1 MASWGGDI
9 SLLLQILRA
18 HERLKRFM
26 LHLLEDKRALGFYP
40 YCFCWAC
47 FFFLK
52 NANVTPHLAV
62 LWTPPGDEV
71 QGSQSLGL
79 VPLSLPGVRFSS
91 SCLSCV
97 WTPGLPFSF
106 FSDTL
111 SPDLCPLRLANRT
124 QVCSGLRL
132 SLGENLE
139 WIPPPRLT
147 VHFQV
152 VLAPCLSLLEALTFR
167 GAGPVTPE
175 ESNAVFP
182 LGPGFH

>member
-1 MASWGGDI
+1 MVKAKGCPWPAEVGTYPFSYRFSGHMKDWKGLCFI
-9 SLLLQILRA
+9 YLRTKELWVFILIA
-18 HERLKRFM
+18 FVGLV
-26 LHLLEDKRALGFYP
+26 
-40 YCFCWAC
+40 

-152 VLAPCLSLLEALTFR
+152 ILAPFQSEMIF
-167 GAGPVTPE
+167 
-175 ESNAVFP
+175 
-182 LGPGFH
+182 